1 VRPLKNEDASPMKP
15 DSDLKTEVRSTKPVA
30 EPTEAV
36 RYTVL
41 PLKKDDAN
49 PSEPDSI
56 LNTEE

>member
-1 VRPLKNEDASPMKP
+1 MRPLKNEDASPMEP
-15 DSDLKTEVRSTKPVA
+15 DSDLKTEVCSTKLAA

-49 PSEPDSI
+49 PSEPDSD